1 MSKLIDADALK
12 KRFAKRRDQIV
23 EEHKYGWEWEYNGF
37 NAAIII
43 AGCEAVENPI
53 IPEPHWIPCSERMP
67 ELDSDGYSDKVLVC
81 FSNFPGVEICE
92 YRVMNG
98 TGKWYAGDTDDS
110 PEDIGVNVIAW
121 QLLPEPYKEEKA

>member
-1 MSKLIDADALK
+1 MRLIDADALLK
-12 KRFAKRRDQIV
+12 FV
-23 EEHKYGWEWEYNGF
+23 EDRYEITWESDTYEGGIKD
-37 NAAIII
+37 ACSDIIEKI
-43 AGCEAVENPI
+43 DNMPTIE
-53 IPEPHWIPCSERMP
+53 PEPHWIPCSERMP

-81 FSNFPGVEICE
+81 FSNFSDVEICE

-121 QLLPEPYKEEKA
+121 QPLPEPYKEKKNG

>member
-1 MSKLIDADALK
+1 MSRLIDADALLK
-12 KRFAKRRDQIV
+12 FV
-23 EEHKYGWEWEYNGF
+23 EDRYEITWESDTYEGGIKD
-37 NAAIII
+37 ACSDIIEKI
-43 AGCEAVENPI
+43 DNMPTIE
-53 IPEPHWIPCSERMP
+53 PEPHWIPCSERMP

-81 FSNFPGVEICE
+81 FSNFSDVEICE

-121 QLLPEPYKEEKA
+121 QPLPEPYKEKKNG